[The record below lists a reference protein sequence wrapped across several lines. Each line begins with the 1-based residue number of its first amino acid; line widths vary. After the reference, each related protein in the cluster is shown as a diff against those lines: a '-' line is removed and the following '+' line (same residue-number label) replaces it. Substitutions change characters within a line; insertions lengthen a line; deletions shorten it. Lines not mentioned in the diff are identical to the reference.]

1 MCRHNELLCDFR
13 LETYVGFVRGDFFP
27 IALPLTSISSTMI
40 ISNKQTKR
48 KTTSYRSLFL
58 IRIIF
63 WSVNFR
69 GSNWNFICSFFFI
82 AVVHYYYCLVDC
94 FICFLR
100 LSWPT
105 TNWGATGCNQPLN
118 ATEKSSSVSFFIS
131 VMDLKLISRVDL
143 EPCAVRYIKRCGLSI
158 NERKI
163 YQLWWQ
169 RTRERRINK

>member
-1 MCRHNELLCDFR
+1 MWFSSWNVRRVCQR
-13 LETYVGFVRGDFFP
+13 GFLSDCS
-27 IALPLTSISSTMI
+27 ALDI
-40 ISNKQTKR
+40 NFVNDDYFKQTNKR

-118 ATEKSSSVSFFIS
+118 ATEKSSSALFFIS

-163 YQLWWQ
+163 YQL
-169 RTRERRINK
+169 

>member
-1 MCRHNELLCDFR
+1 MWFSSWNVRRVCQR
-13 LETYVGFVRGDFFP
+13 GFLSDCS
-27 IALPLTSISSTMI
+27 ALDI
-40 ISNKQTKR
+40 NFVNDDYFKQTNKR

-163 YQLWWQ
+163 YQL
-169 RTRERRINK
+169 